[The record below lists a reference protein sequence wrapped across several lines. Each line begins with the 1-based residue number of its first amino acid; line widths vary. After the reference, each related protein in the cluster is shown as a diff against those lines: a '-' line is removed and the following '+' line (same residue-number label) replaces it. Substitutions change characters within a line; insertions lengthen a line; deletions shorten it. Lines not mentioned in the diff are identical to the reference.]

1 MKRILSLVVVLFCG
15 YGLFAQ
21 EVKLPIIK
29 ADVAKTQT
37 MFEKA
42 IWRRMN
48 LDHVQ
53 NMPYNSKNS
62 EMSRLLIEAVQ
73 AGLLQPYMTD
83 STNNPMSDDLFLEEL
98 SYKETDFNGQEIS
111 TPIRL
116 TDFSII
122 YFKENVVFDKN
133 RSRLYWYIK
142 TVSLALPGGII
153 PGKGFE
159 TQIAH
164 FKYDDV
170 INVFRGR
177 YADRAIWYNNQNQ
190 AQHRNFGDALE
201 LRLFNAPI
209 IKVSN
214 SENLDLVAIE
224 PDPFRRVLLQR
235 KMEHDIMEYESEL
248 WEY

>member
-1 MKRILSLVVVLFCG
+1 MKKVLLLMVVLICVVD
-15 YGLFAQ
+15 LIAQ
-21 EVKLPIIK
+21 EMKLPIIK
-29 ADVAKTQT
+29 AEVAKTQT
-37 MFEKA
+37 LFEKSV
-42 IWRRMN
+42 WRRMD
-48 LDHVQ
+48 LKQSQ
-53 NMPYNSKNS
+53 NKPFNSKNS
-62 EMSRLLIEAVQ
+62 EMSRFLIEAVQ
-73 AGLLQPYMTD
+73 EGLLKPYQTD
-83 STNNPMSDDLFLEEL
+83 STNSLLSDDAFQEQL

-153 PGKGFE
+153 PGVGFE
-159 TQIAH
+159 RQIAH

-177 YADRAIWYNNQNQ
+177 YADKAIWYNNQNQ

-201 LRLFNAPI
+201 LRLFIAPI

-224 PDPFRRVLLQR
+224 PDAFKRVLLQR
-235 KMEHDIMEYESEL
+235 KMEYDIMEYESEL